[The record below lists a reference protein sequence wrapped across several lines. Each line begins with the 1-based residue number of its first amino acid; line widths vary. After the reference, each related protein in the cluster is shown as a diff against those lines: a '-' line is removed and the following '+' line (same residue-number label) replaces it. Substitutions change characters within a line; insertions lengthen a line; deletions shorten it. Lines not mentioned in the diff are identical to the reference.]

1 MPERL
6 KTRTI
11 ARNLW
16 PATSPEVQFR
26 LLMELSQK
34 ISRTLDLQ
42 DVLDELLAALRAAID
57 YDAAGVFVLN
67 RRVPL
72 GGSAATDLIAGMATV
87 GFGPPR
93 PDDPMLRSGKGI
105 IGHVIRTGRALV
117 APDVSAEPLYVKGRE
132 RTLSEIAVPVVSN
145 GQVIGALNLE
155 SDRPHAYSHRD
166 VEPLEFFA
174 SVAALSIEKALLH
187 REVLEKER
195 IEQQLRI
202 ARAVQAGLL
211 PDAPPQLPGYDIAA
225 CHLPSQ
231 EIGGDYYD
239 YLPQRDGQIGVAIA
253 DVSGK
258 GVPAALIMA
267 TFRAALRGELRRR
280 RDVHD
285 ALVDVNQTLL
295 EAQTSVHFVTAVCGV
310 LEPPSGGFAYVNC
323 GHNPPLLLR
332 AGGGCESLDVGGPAL
347 GLLPDQ
353 RYEQG
358 FVALRPG
365 DVLCLFTDG
374 VVEPMDATDEEFGPE
389 RLEAVL
395 RTTASLSARDSV
407 EAVLEATRRF
417 SGREAYDDDFTL
429 VVLKRVSG

>member
-1 MPERL
+1 MSDKPKIETVVRS
-6 KTRTI
+6 
-11 ARNLW
+11 LW

-42 DVLDELLAALRAAID
+42 EVLDELLAALRSAID

-72 GGSAATDLIAGMATV
+72 GGPPAGDLIAGMATV
-87 GFGPPR
+87 GFGPRR
-93 PDDPMLRSGKGI
+93 PDDPMLRFGKGI
-105 IGHVIRTGRALV
+105 IGHVIRTGRAHV
-117 APDVSAEPLYVKGRE
+117 APDVAADPLYVKGRDG
-132 RTLSEIAVPVVSN
+132 TLSEIAVPIVSN

-155 SDRPHAYSHRD
+155 SDRPGAFSNLD

-195 IEQQLRI
+195 IDQQLRI

-211 PDAPPQLPGYDIAA
+211 PDAPPQLPGYDVAA
-225 CHLPSQ
+225 IHLPSHA
-231 EIGGDYYD
+231 IGGDYYD
-239 YLPQRDGQIGVAIA
+239 YLPQRGGQVGIAIA

-267 TFRAALRGELRRR
+267 TFRAALRGELRRQS
-280 RDVHD
+280 DVRD
-285 ALVDVNQTLL
+285 ALVEVGRTLM
-295 EAQTSVHFVTAVCGV
+295 ESQRAVHFVTAVCGV
-310 LEPPSGGFAYVNC
+310 LDPATGRFAYVNC
-323 GHNPPLLLR
+323 GHNPPLRLR
-332 AGGGCESLDVGGPAL
+332 AEGGCEMLDVGGPAL
-347 GLLPDQ
+347 GILPDQ
-353 RYEQG
+353 HYEAG
-358 FVALRPG
+358 SVRLRPG

-374 VVEPMDATDEEFGPE
+374 VVEPMDAADEEFGPE

-395 RTTASLSARDSV
+395 RSVASLPARD
-407 EAVLEATRRF
+407 AVQAVVDATKAF
-417 SGREAYDDDFTL
+417 SGRDTYEDDFTL
-429 VVLKRVSG
+429 VLVKRLRD